1 MDKVLVRI
9 SLVYNLLLTL
19 VVTHEM
25 TLSLLWLG
33 GLLNFPEVAIPG
45 HIYTEIYFTLPPT
58 KVISS
63 NHPFSS

>member
-19 VVTHEM
+19 AVTREL

-33 GLLNFPEVAIPG
+33 GLLNFPEVATPV
-45 HIYTEIYFTLPPT
+45 HIYAEIYFTLLPT
-58 KVISS
+58 EVISN